1 MVNYNIKRFVFCIVV
16 TFIVGCALSFMV
28 RTLLPSGAISLWE
41 MLMEGISF
49 AAIISTFFIS
59 VAWKWPI
66 FKGWLIPIP
75 DLNGKWTGRLKYE
88 WEGQERTR
96 QFSASIKQ
104 TLFSIIIELET
115 RESSS
120 RNFCGTFDIDK
131 DKHIKDLI
139 YSYENEPKTT
149 LRDRSPIHYGTARL
163 SINDDN
169 TMMKGEYWTSRQTKG
184 EMTLK
189 KLEK

>member
-1 MVNYNIKRFVFCIVV
+1 
-16 TFIVGCALSFMV
+16 
-28 RTLLPSGAISLWE
+28 
-41 MLMEGISF
+41 MEGISF
-49 AAIISTFFIS
+49 TAIISTFFVS

-75 DLNGKWTGRLKYE
+75 DLNGKWTGWLKYE
-88 WEGQERTR
+88 REGQERKR
-96 QFSASIKQ
+96 QFSANIKQ

-115 RESSS
+115 KESSS

-131 DKHIKDLI
+131 DKHLKDLI
-139 YSYENEPKTT
+139 YSYMNEPKAS

-163 SINDDN
+163 SINEDN
-169 TMMKGEYWTSRQTKG
+169 TLMKGEYWTSRQTKG

-189 KLEK
+189 KQEK

>member
-1 MVNYNIKRFVFCIVV
+1 MVKYNIKRFVFCIVV

-96 QFSASIKQ
+96 QFSANIKQ

-115 RESSS
+115 KESSS

-139 YSYENEPKTT
+139 YSYENEPKAA
-149 LRDRSPIHYGTARL
+149 LRNRSPIHYGTARL

-169 TMMKGEYWTSRQTKG
+169 TVMKGEYWTSRQTKG

>member
-1 MVNYNIKRFVFCIVV
+1 MVKYNIKRFIVCIVV
-16 TFIVGCALSFMV
+16 TFIVGCGLSFLV
-28 RTLLPSGAISLWE
+28 RNLLSSGAISLWE

-49 AAIISTFFIS
+49 TAIISTFFVS

-75 DLNGKWTGRLKYE
+75 DLNGKWTGWLKYE
-88 WEGQERTR
+88 REGQERKR
-96 QFSASIKQ
+96 QFSANIKQ

-115 RESSS
+115 KESSS

-131 DKHIKDLI
+131 DKHLKDLI
-139 YSYENEPKTT
+139 YSYMNEPKAS

-163 SINDDN
+163 SINEDN
-169 TMMKGEYWTSRQTKG
+169 TLMKGEYWTSRQTKG

-189 KLEK
+189 KQEK